1 MNLPAAPDDL
11 AEDGPR
17 YEAIARMLLE
27 GMADGRY
34 PVGTLLPTEAELS
47 EGLGVSRQT
56 VRAAMRQLLEIGAI
70 SRRKG
75 IGTRVEPRTAPAG
88 GFQQALGSLEDLMR
102 YAEETRRTIHRVE
115 PVVMDRKQAAQ
126 FGCKP
131 GTRWLHIV
139 YIRTPIKDGAQAV
152 GYTDVY
158 IDERF
163 SGILPRLA
171 DHAGLYSELIETLC
185 GVAIEEIR
193 QDVRALAAPDAA
205 ARALGIQPGA
215 TALQVIR
222 RYFDRAGGLIEFT
235 ISTHPADRYTVQS
248 TLRRIR

>member
-75 IGTRVEPRTAPAG
+75 IDRT
-88 GFQQALGSLEDLMR
+88 
-102 YAEETRRTIHRVE
+102 
-115 PVVMDRKQAAQ
+115 
-126 FGCKP
+126 
-131 GTRWLHIV
+131 LHI
-139 YIRTPIKDGAQAV
+139 DGREH
-152 GYTDVY
+152 GRDLGEHNE
-158 IDERF
+158 DERDDD
-163 SGILPRLA
+163 PRLDLKGLGLVARRPQERQERA
-171 DHAGLYSELIETLC
+171 DHMP
-185 GVAIEEIR
+185 VA
-193 QDVRALAAPDAA
+193 ALT
-205 ARALGIQPGA
+205 RGFLGRG
-215 TALQVIR
+215 R
-222 RYFDRAGGLIEFT
+222 
-235 ISTHPADRYTVQS
+235 
-248 TLRRIR
+248 